1 MDGADAVMLSGET
14 AAGAYP
20 IESIKA
26 MASVVWEADQIV
38 NMQDSPNKE
47 WNDEMHQAMSP
58 NEQELDVVAASAVRS
73 AQDKGA
79 KMIVLIT
86 MSGQVARAVAR
97 HRPTVPVVAFCTNPQ
112 VARRLQLHRSIHP
125 FILQSTLDPGSASTR
140 MGFLRAEA
148 VRTLKEAGWAQAGD
162 RIIMVDRT
170 QGKSHD
176 MHDVSHNMKVVTL
189 RDS

>member
-14 AAGAYP
+14 AAGKYP

-26 MASVVWEADQIV
+26 MASVIWEADQILFDQQGPV
-38 NMQDSPNKE
+38 L
-47 WNDEMHQAMSP
+47 WNDELHDSMTP
-58 NEQELDVVAASAVRS
+58 LEQELDAVAASAVRS
-73 AQDKGA
+73 AQEMGA

-86 MSGQVARAVAR
+86 MSGAVARAVAR
-97 HRPTVPVVAFCTNPQ
+97 HRPDVPVIAFCTDVQ
-112 VARRLQLHRSIHP
+112 VARRLQIHRSIRP
-125 FILQSTLDPGSASTR
+125 FMLQSELDPGSSDTR

-148 VRTLKEAGWAQAGD
+148 VRTLKETGWATAGD

-170 QGKSHD
+170 KGKSHD
-176 MHDVSHNMKVVTL
+176 MHDFSHNMKVVTL

>member
-1 MDGADAVMLSGET
+1 
-14 AAGAYP
+14 
-20 IESIKA
+20 
-26 MASVVWEADQIV
+26 V